1 MCSQSSVLCRTPR
14 EIQLSPNC
22 EVGQDSDSI
31 ATSFKRTQ
39 THLLSN
45 TSNNAYMN
53 LDASPPTLEST
64 GNDEEVELTTMTL
77 HEDETSAEAPLI
89 SGNREP
95 EHEIGDDVS
104 LSTGSLF
111 VWALT
116 ISACVSGL
124 LFGYDTGVISSTLV
138 SIGTDLSHHNLTVLD
153 KGLITSCTSALAL
166 IASPIAGVFA
176 DKVGRKII
184 IMFAD
189 ILFIVGALWQA
200 LTNTVW
206 GMIFGRSVVG
216 LAIGAA
222 SLITPLYISEL
233 APSHLRG
240 RLVTVSLLF
249 ITGGQVVAYVVGWMY
264 STVPSGWRWMV
275 GLGAAPAVVQVAMLI
290 FMPETPRYLCKAD
303 RESEAEAV
311 LTRVYHGMT
320 SNLDAVVSNII
331 RAVNA
336 EIDSEH
342 KARSLSDSN
351 AATKLPATLQ
361 SLLFHPPHRRALIIT
376 CLLQGLQQLCGFNS
390 LMYFSATIFSLLNFS
405 SPTLTSLSI
414 ASTNFVFTIVAFNL
428 IDRLGRRRSLLLTI
442 PVMAVAL
449 LLVAISFSFTDIN
462 LPNSDTTPTTQ
473 PPEKHSRA
481 PAIAILVSLIL
492 YVSSYAT
499 ALGPVPW
506 AQSELFPLS
515 VRSLGSSLATATNW
529 FSNTLVG
536 LTFLPMIQALT
547 PRWTF
552 VLYAVVCAV
561 GWLGVYCVYP
571 ETMGLGL
578 EEVGELLKD
587 GFGVEKSL
595 EIVKRRKAGKSVA
608 TQSDEDG

>member
-1 MCSQSSVLCRTPR
+1 
-14 EIQLSPNC
+14 
-22 EVGQDSDSI
+22 
-31 ATSFKRTQ
+31 
-39 THLLSN
+39 
-45 TSNNAYMN
+45 MN
-53 LDASPPTLEST
+53 LDAPAPSLDTT
-64 GNDEEVELTTMTL
+64 RNDEEVELTTMTL
-77 HEDETSAEAPLI
+77 PEDETSAEAPLI
-89 SGNREP
+89 AGERAPDS
-95 EHEIGDDVS
+95 EHDDDVS
-104 LSTGSLF
+104 LSTGNIF

-138 SIGTDLSHHNLTVLD
+138 SIGTDLSHRSLTVLD
-153 KGLITSCTSALAL
+153 KGLITSCTSAFAL
-166 IASPIAGVFA
+166 VASPIAGVFA
-176 DKVGRKII
+176 DKVGRKNII
-184 IMFAD
+184 IFAD
-189 ILFIVGALWQA
+189 ILFILGALWQA
-200 LTNTVW
+200 FTSTVW

-249 ITGGQVVAYVVGWMY
+249 ITGGQVAAYVVGWIY

-275 GLGAAPAVVQVAMLI
+275 GLGAAPSIVQVVMLV
-290 FMPETPRYLCKAD
+290 FMPETPRYLCKAN
-303 RESEAEAV
+303 RESEAKAV
-311 LTRVYHGMT
+311 LTRVYRGM
-320 SNLDAVVSNII
+320 SINLDSVVSNIVHAI
-331 RAVNA
+331 NS
-336 EIDSEH
+336 EIDAED

-351 AATKLPATLQ
+351 GATKLPATLH
-361 SLLFHPPHRRALIIT
+361 SLLFHPPHRRAIIIT

-414 ASTNFVFTIVAFNL
+414 ASTNFIFTIVAFNL
-428 IDRLGRRRSLLLTI
+428 IDRLGRRRSLILTI
-442 PVMAVAL
+442 PVMAIAL
-449 LLVAISFSFTDIN
+449 ILVAVSFSFTDIN
-462 LPNSDTTPTTQ
+462 LSNSENAPQTPAK
-473 PPEKHSRA
+473 PHSRT

-506 AQSELFPLS
+506 AQSELFSLS

-529 FSNTLVG
+529 FSNTIVG
-536 LTFLPMIQALT
+536 LTFLPMMQALT
-547 PRWTF
+547 PQWTF
-552 VLYAVVCAV
+552 VLYAIVCTV

-595 EIVKRRKAGKSVA
+595 EIVKRRKAGKSAVA
-608 TQSDEDG
+608 QTDERG